1 MRCHRVLKPC
11 TPDHG
16 ACRRSQWDR
25 GDGDNHGNTDT
36 DMDCDTEFTTL
47 VDIVLCIRL
56 HMQYIFPEPLHPR
69 RLCHRGIVPPP
80 QVTNVP
86 TCARTQSHCKG
97 WVSVV
102 QTVDHSWQ
110 HCTQDQ
116 HLLQGPIVPVLA
128 MEAVRRPISHCLG
141 NSFMQVFRT
150 TTVPVKPPRGAPL
163 HRGRSGP
170 TIAPL
175 TPMSAVAKALS
186 RRSSNAASVSSRSSE
201 KHPLTV
207 PAVSDS
213 MPHMMLAP
221 KVIKSRCVASGC
233 TTGLDKAT
241 SSSNNSRSH
250 RKPFPLEDCC
260 GVKEC
265 HLQSGKAMFSLLRTT
280 VRDHI
285 GTSAHG
291 TGDPGS
297 SDRLRTRTQSHRGEL
312 HADAIVQSRAN
323 SPIWTSGNA
332 HERQWTVEKTSRKSS
347 PSFRSTKD

>member
-1 MRCHRVLKPC
+1 MSRNADHVASHVLR
-11 TPDHG
+11 H
-16 ACRRSQWDR
+16 
-25 GDGDNHGNTDT
+25 
-36 DMDCDTEFTTL
+36 
-47 VDIVLCIRL
+47 V
-56 HMQYIFPEPLHPR
+56 
-69 RLCHRGIVPPP
+69 
-80 QVTNVP
+80 
-86 TCARTQSHCKG
+86 
-97 WVSVV
+97 
-102 QTVDHSWQ
+102 
-110 HCTQDQ
+110 
-116 HLLQGPIVPVLA
+116 
-128 MEAVRRPISHCLG
+128 
-141 NSFMQVFRT
+141 
-150 TTVPVKPPRGAPL
+150 

-285 GTSAHG
+285 GISAHG

-312 HADAIVQSRAN
+312 LVHSWSRRRRHDFN
-323 SPIWTSGNA
+323 PNVRSRDLDIR
-332 HERQWTVEKTSRKSS
+332 ER
-347 PSFRSTKD
+347 P